1 MTAIG
6 RVGSILRRA
15 ALAAL
20 LGLGLGLA
28 LAAGESSGRF
38 ALVLRIDGAI
48 GPASADYLARGLA
61 RAAERGAALVVLQ
74 IDTPGGLDSS
84 MRDMIREIL
93 ASPVPVASYV
103 HPAGARAAS
112 AGTFI
117 LYASHIAAMTP
128 GTNLG
133 AATPVQ
139 LGGLPVPGGE
149 PERPEKRE
157 DRKGDGD
164 GTARAPRS
172 AMETKVVNDAAA
184 YIRGLAELRGR
195 NADWAEKAVRE
206 GASLAS
212 AQALEMNVVSLVARS
227 LEDLLEQSHGR
238 KVSVRDMET
247 TLDTRGLAVEHLD
260 PDWRTRL
267 LATITNPNVALI
279 LMMIGIYGLIFE
291 FMNPGALYPGT
302 IGAICLLI
310 GLYALAALPVNIAGI
325 ALMGLGLALMIAEA
339 MTPSFGALGIGGA
352 IAFVIGG
359 TILIDTDLPGFE
371 LSWPVLGG
379 VAAAS
384 LGFSL
389 LAVRL
394 AFASRRRRVATG
406 REEMLGARGTVLDW
420 SGRSGHVLV
429 HGERWR
435 AEGTGELTP
444 GTRVLVTGLSG
455 LRLSVLPEEGPTP

>member
-1 MTAIG
+1 M
-6 RVGSILRRA
+6 A
-15 ALAAL
+15 ALKA
-20 LGLGLGLA
+20 
-28 LAAGESSGRF
+28 SGDTPERV
-38 ALVLRIDGAI
+38 ALVLRIEGAI

-61 RAAERGAALVVLQ
+61 SAAERGAHLVILR

-84 MRDMIREIL
+84 MRDMIRDIL
-93 ASPVPVASYV
+93 ASAVPVASFV

-149 PERPEKRE
+149 PERQPPRE
-157 DRKGDGD
+157 GKGEDGKSED
-164 GTARAPRS
+164 PPRQSRS
-172 AMETKVVNDAAA
+172 AMEAKVVNDAAA
-184 YIRGLAELRGR
+184 YIRGLADLRGR
-195 NADWAEKAVRE
+195 NAEWAEKAVRE
-206 GASLAS
+206 GASLSS
-212 AQALEMNVVSLVARS
+212 AQALELNVVSLVARS
-227 LEDLLEQSHGR
+227 LEDLLEQAHGR
-238 KVSVRDMET
+238 KTTIRDREV
-247 TLDTRGLAVEHLD
+247 TLDTKGLALEYRD
-260 PDWRTRL
+260 PDWRNRL
-267 LATITNPNVALI
+267 LAAITNPNIALI

-310 GLYALAALPVNIAGI
+310 GLYALAALPVNFAGI
-325 ALMGLGLALMIAEA
+325 GLMALGVALMIAEA

-359 TILIDTDLPGFE
+359 TILIDTDLPAFE

-384 LGFSL
+384 LGLSL

-394 AFASRRRRVATG
+394 ALASRRRKVAAG
-406 REEMLGARGTVLDW
+406 REEMLDAPGTVLDW
-420 SGRSGHVLV
+420 TNGSGHVLV
-429 HGERWR
+429 HGERWQARSDR
-435 AEGTGELTP
+435 ALAP
-444 GTRVLVTGLSG
+444 GTRVRVTGISG
-455 LRLSVLPEEGPTP
+455 LRLSVRPEEAATP